1 MELIFMKRYIVNDKE
16 VEYLH
21 IEEKPDGT
29 IKVQY
34 AEKFNLVTAH
44 MGVIM
49 EKLRDNGLNG
59 VHVFKR
65 LKYDII
71 DIWLKDINQI
81 HGVLGALNVPHACY
95 EVLYDDAIIVID
107 TPLYEHALEMENTI
121 SSSKKVG
128 YAYES

>member
-1 MELIFMKRYIVNDKE
+1 MKRYIVNDRE

-29 IKVQY
+29 IKVHY

-49 EKLRDNGLNG
+49 DKLRDNGLNS
-59 VHVFKR
+59 VHVFKD

-71 DIWLKDINQI
+71 QIWLKDINQI

-107 TPLYEHALEMENTI
+107 VPLYEQALEIQTTV
-121 SSSKKVG
+121 SKQK
-128 YAYES
+128 AEA

>member
-1 MELIFMKRYIVNDKE
+1 MVKYIVNNKE

-21 IEEKPDGT
+21 IEERHDGT
-29 IKVQY
+29 TVVTFE
-34 AEKFNLVTAH
+34 EKFNLINAH

-49 EKLRDNGLNG
+49 QKLCDNGIDG

-65 LKYDII
+65 LKHNII

-95 EVLYDDAIIVID
+95 EVMYDDAIIVID
-107 TPLYEHALEMENTI
+107 TPLYERALEMQNVA

-128 YAYES
+128 YAYEG